1 MDQLSMVD
9 LFGLIDFT
17 GGHSNNFIHIHVYHH
32 VMTDTSQPNNQ
43 FISHNIGKRCFSCFT
58 KQMFEKV
65 FLCLAKKALHIQN
78 SRIISKPKVYIQ
90 KNLRCRRASLNKSK
104 IKFLP
109 CFKDSFVLLSAGLGM
124 HCRCKAVSHT
134 LLIK

>member
-90 KNLRCRRASLNKSK
+90 KNLRCRRASLDKSK

-124 HCRCKAVSHT
+124 HCQCKAVSHT